1 MSKITMTDEI
11 RKQMAG
17 LLPMNASSTYKYT
30 PDVFMK
36 VDEAFRPVFEIK
48 QFNNISMLKI
58 KDLVIKELDIN
69 NSSKKKLNLKEVD
82 ERTIEYMKTLHSV
95 LVGWTN
101 LYDLGTGELFDYDGE
116 YDTMMA
122 LPESIRTDLLTEA
135 LKISGFAGG
144 I

>member
-1 MSKITMTDEI
+1 MSVIKMTDEI

-17 LLPMNASSTYKYT
+17 LLPMNTSSTYKYT
-30 PDVFMK
+30 PDVFLN
-36 VDEAFRPVFEIK
+36 VDEAFRPIFEIK
-48 QFNNISMLKI
+48 QFNNITILKV
-58 KDLVIKELDIN
+58 KDLVLKELDGG
-69 NSSKKKLNLKEVD
+69 KKKINLKEVD
-82 ERTIEYMKTLHSV
+82 ERNTEYMKILHSV

-101 LYDLGTGELFDYDGE
+101 LYDLGTGELFEYDGQ

-122 LPESIRTDLLTEA
+122 LPESIRTDIFSEA